1 MFLHRLLKLLFLCL
15 FAHNLLQAADLNTSL
30 ISGDKTIYLQLQDTL
45 QKTESKSDETLLQET
60 LLKKLINLQGNILPN
75 TITYVLPKNEKE
87 VRALFSDWF
96 GKLSKKVALEE
107 QQKSLL
113 GKMETLKK
121 KIEEMSLQDASLLTL
136 QLQYALYA
144 KTGKSIQQ
152 QIKTLDDQI
161 KQMNTLLLQLPKTLS
176 LDQKVL
182 GDRQEKLVQYLVFQK
197 KTLKTLQTKK
207 ERLALLGNVEQLRQ
221 LARQQTEEENIYS
234 EISKAIAATD
244 FMLFCDALRQKDQAA
259 FKWEKE
265 ILAYIKDGEEKHA
278 LKKLLKAMEKE
289 YLGIVNTLSGATVQD
304 VKYTA
309 DSVRKLLAKP
319 LFEINETPISIF
331 KIMLALL
338 VLVIGFLIG
347 KLLKY
352 TLHKNPEE
360 DESSTLDNSS
370 RMILSNL
377 GYYIIIVITFLG
389 ALKVLG
395 INLSSLAIVAG
406 ALSVGIGFGL
416 QNIVSNSVSGLIL
429 MFEES
434 IKIGDYVQLDE
445 NLKGHVTDIRM
456 RATTIKTNSNIDVII
471 PNQNFIQN
479 NVVNWTMEDD
489 IRRIEVPFGV
499 RYGTKPETVI
509 TVILEAVKKS
519 GFKDIYTSR
528 RRITRVVMTE
538 MGDSSVNFE
547 LLVWIKGK
555 EILYPKRTM
564 SRFLILIY
572 NTLYEHNIE
581 IPFPQ
586 RDLHLRSID
595 KDSVFPL
602 ELDIHAKESNDEK

>member
-15 FAHNLLQAADLNTSL
+15 LAHNLLQAADLNTSL
-30 ISGDKTIYLQLQDTL
+30 ISGDKTIYAQLQDRL
-45 QKTESKSDETLLQET
+45 KQTEPKNDEILLQET
-60 LLKKLINLQGNILPN
+60 LLKKLINFQENIPQN
-75 TITYVLPKNEKE
+75 TTTYVLPKDEKE
-87 VRALFSDWF
+87 ARTLFTSWIEN
-96 GKLSKKVALEE
+96 LSKKVELEQ

-113 GKMETLKK
+113 NKMATLKK
-121 KIEEMSLQDASLLTL
+121 QIEEMPAKDASLLTY
-136 QLQYALYA
+136 QLQYALYV
-144 KTGKSIQQ
+144 KNNRSVQQ
-152 QIKTLDDQI
+152 QIKILGDQEKELSTLFHRMP
-161 KQMNTLLLQLPKTLS
+161 KTLLLN
-176 LDQKVL
+176 QKL
-182 GDRQEKLVQYLVFQK
+182 LADNQEKLLQYLIFQK
-197 KTLKTLQTKK
+197 KILKSLQTKK
-207 ERLALLGNVEQLRQ
+207 ERLTLLGNVDQLEQ
-221 LARQQTEEENIYS
+221 LARQQTEEQNIYT
-234 EISKAIAATD
+234 EISKVIAATD
-244 FMLFCDALRQKDQAA
+244 FMLFCDALHKKDQTA

-265 ILAYIKDGEEKHA
+265 ILVYTNDAEEKHA
-278 LKKLLKAMEKE
+278 LKKLLKEMEKE
-289 YLGIVNTLSGATVQD
+289 YLGIVNTISGSTVQD

-309 DSVRKLLAKP
+309 DSARKLLAKP
-319 LFEINETPISIF
+319 LFKINETPISIF
-331 KIMLALL
+331 KIVLVLL

-347 KLLKY
+347 KFFKY

-360 DESSTLDNSS
+360 DDSSTLANSS

-509 TVILEAVKKS
+509 RVVLEAVKKS

-572 NTLYEHNIE
+572 NALYENNIE

-586 RDLHLRSID
+586 RDLHIRSID
-595 KDSVFPL
+595 KEIVFPM
-602 ELDIHAKESNDEK
+602 ELDIPAKEPIDEK